1 MSFAFMEVGGVSKV
15 SVMFF
20 IVWMELMAALN
31 RFSKSF
37 VKYFVPK
44 EEGGLRRYNVLRFKM
59 IGLFGMVALVP
70 LCLMALINFHIYKSS
85 LEKEQRLSTQS
96 LVTKTKY
103 SFELYLNE
111 RLSAVSFIAATNSFE
126 ELSNTQKL
134 RKIFHTAKEEFEGLV
149 DLGLINSE
157 GKQVAYA
164 GPYKLLGKDYSKHDW
179 FNETRVRGT
188 YISSVFLGYRKLP
201 HIAIAVESITANGEP
216 WVLRATIA
224 TEPFSK
230 LISFMNLAP
239 GVDAFLLNKDRVLQT
254 ESRLFGSVLSAV
266 PFELPHAQYRG
277 GNALITTE
285 QGKFSATY
293 VNFVQP
299 EFILMAV
306 RPASQATGA
315 WFSLRTDLLVVLIGG
330 ALLITI
336 VAFGLTNV
344 LIRQLMMADECRE
357 NIMKEIEHTQKL
369 SSIGRL
375 AAGVAH
381 EINNPLAVIKEKSGL
396 MTDILARS
404 PEFELNGVLERQIK
418 GITSSVERCSA
429 ITHRLLGFARKVEA
443 KNEWLNVNEVVSE
456 VLEFLEKELTKR
468 SISVNLMLEESL
480 SEIESDKGQLQQVF
494 LNIVSNALEA
504 VDEGGVIYLESKTVD
519 NGIRLVI
526 GDDGCGMSEE
536 TMSRIFEPFFTTKRN
551 AGNGLG
557 LAISYGIIRKLG
569 GDISVTSH
577 VGTGSVF
584 TITLPF
590 SAESKKA

>member
-1 MSFAFMEVGGVSKV
+1 MT
-15 SVMFF
+15 
-20 IVWMELMAALN
+20 N
-31 RFSKSF
+31 
-37 VKYFVPK
+37 FVPK
-44 EEGGLRRYNVLRFKM
+44 EEAGLRRYNVLRFKM

-85 LEKEQRLSTQS
+85 LDKEQRLSMLS
-96 LVTKTKY
+96 LVNKTKY

-111 RLSAVSFIAATNSFE
+111 RLSAVSFIAATHDFE
-126 ELSNTQKL
+126 ELSDSQNL
-134 RKIFHTAKEEFEGLV
+134 RKIFHTAKGEFEGLV

-164 GPYKLLGKDYSKHDW
+164 GPYNLLGNDYSEHDW

-201 HIAIAVESITANGEP
+201 HIAIAVESVTAGGEP
-216 WVLRATIA
+216 WILRATIA

-230 LISFMNLAP
+230 LISFMDLAP
-239 GVDAFLLNKDRVLQT
+239 GVDAFLLNKNRVLQT
-254 ESRLFGSVLSAV
+254 ESRLFGSVLSSV
-266 PFELPHAQYRG
+266 PFELPHAEYRG
-277 GNALITTE
+277 GNALVTVNKE
-285 QGKFSATY
+285 KYSAAY

-306 RPASQATGA
+306 RPALQATGA

-330 ALLITI
+330 AVLITI

-344 LIRQLMMADECRE
+344 LIRQLMFADECRE
-357 NIMKEIEHTQKL
+357 NILRDIEHTQKL

-404 PEFELNGVLERQIK
+404 PVTDATSVLERQIS

-443 KNEWLNVNEVVSE
+443 KNEWLNVNEIVSE
-456 VLEFLEKELTKR
+456 VLEFLEKEITKR
-468 SISVNLMLEESL
+468 SISINLMLEETL

-494 LNIVSNALEA
+494 LNIVSNSLEA
-504 VDEGGVIYLESKTVD
+504 VKEGGVIYIESKTVE
-519 NGIRLVI
+519 NGVEIVI
-526 GDDGCGMSEE
+526 GDDGCGMSED
-536 TMSRIFEPFFTTKRN
+536 TMRRIFEPFFTTKRN

-557 LAISYGIIRKLG
+557 LAISYGIIQKLG

-577 VGTGSVF
+577 LGTGSVF
-584 TITLPF
+584 TITLPL
-590 SAESKKA
+590 SAEPVRA

>member
-1 MSFAFMEVGGVSKV
+1 MIALKRLSK
-15 SVMFF
+15 
-20 IVWMELMAALN
+20 I
-31 RFSKSF
+31 F
-37 VKYFVPK
+37 VTNFVPK
-44 EEGGLRRYNVLRFKM
+44 EEAGLRRYNVLRFKM

-85 LEKEQRLSTQS
+85 LDKEQRLSMLS
-96 LVTKTKY
+96 LVNKTKY

-111 RLSAVSFIAATNSFE
+111 RLSAVSFIAATHDFE
-126 ELSNTQKL
+126 ELSDSQNL
-134 RKIFHTAKEEFEGLV
+134 RKIFHTAKGEFEGLV

-164 GPYKLLGKDYSKHDW
+164 GPYNLLGNDYSEHDW

-201 HIAIAVESITANGEP
+201 HIAIAVESVTAGGEP
-216 WVLRATIA
+216 WILRATIA

-230 LISFMNLAP
+230 LISFMDLAP
-239 GVDAFLLNKDRVLQT
+239 GVDAFLLNKNRVLQT
-254 ESRLFGSVLSAV
+254 ESRLFGSVLSSV
-266 PFELPHAQYRG
+266 PFELPHAEYRG
-277 GNALITTE
+277 GNALVTVNKE
-285 QGKFSATY
+285 KYSAAY

-306 RPASQATGA
+306 RPALQATGA

-330 ALLITI
+330 AVLITI

-344 LIRQLMMADECRE
+344 LIRQLMFADECRE
-357 NIMKEIEHTQKL
+357 NILRDIEHTQKL

-396 MTDILARS
+396 MSDILARS
-404 PEFELNGVLERQIK
+404 PVTDATSVLERQIS

-443 KNEWLNVNEVVSE
+443 KNEWLNVNEIVSE
-456 VLEFLEKELTKR
+456 VLEFLEKEITKR
-468 SISVNLMLEESL
+468 SISINLMLEETL

-494 LNIVSNALEA
+494 LNIVSNSLEA
-504 VDEGGVIYLESKTVD
+504 VKEGGVIYIESKTVE
-519 NGIRLVI
+519 NGVEIVI
-526 GDDGCGMSEE
+526 GDDGCGMSED
-536 TMSRIFEPFFTTKRN
+536 TMRRIFEPFFTTKRN

-557 LAISYGIIRKLG
+557 LAISYGIIQKLG

-577 VGTGSVF
+577 LGTGSVF
-584 TITLPF
+584 TITLPL
-590 SAESKKA
+590 SAEPVRA

>member
-1 MSFAFMEVGGVSKV
+1 MVALSRLSK
-15 SVMFF
+15 FF
-20 IVWMELMAALN
+20 G
-31 RFSKSF
+31 
-37 VKYFVPK
+37 KYFIPK

-70 LCLMALINFHIYKSS
+70 LCLMALINFHIYKTS
-85 LEKEQRLSTQS
+85 LEKEQRLSTLS
-96 LVTKTKY
+96 LVNKTKY

-111 RLSAVSFIAATNSFE
+111 RLSAVSFIAATHSIE
-126 ELSNTQKL
+126 ELSDTQNL
-134 RKIFHTAKEEFEGLV
+134 RKIFHKAKEEFEGLV

-157 GKQVAYA
+157 GRQVAYA
-164 GPYKLLGKDYSKHDW
+164 GPYNLLGNDYSEHDW

-201 HIAIAVESITANGEP
+201 HIAIAVESVSADGEP

-239 GVDAFLLNKDRVLQT
+239 GVDAFLLNKNKVLQT
-254 ESRLFGSVLSAV
+254 ESRLFGPVLGTV
-266 PFELPHAQYRG
+266 PFELPHAAYRG
-277 GNALITTE
+277 GNSVITTE
-285 QGKFSATY
+285 QGNFSATY
-293 VNFVQP
+293 VNFMQP
-299 EFILMAV
+299 EFILMAM
-306 RPASQATGA
+306 RPDTQGNGA
-315 WFSLRTDLLVVLIGG
+315 WFSLRSDLLAVLIGG
-330 ALLITI
+330 AVLITL

-344 LIRQLMMADECRE
+344 LIRQLMMADECRA

-396 MTDILARS
+396 MNDILARA
-404 PEFELNGVLERQIK
+404 PETELTGMLNRQIG
-418 GITSSVERCSA
+418 GITSSVERCSV
-429 ITHRLLGFARKVEA
+429 ITHRLLGFARKVEP
-443 KNEWLNVNEVVSE
+443 KKEWLDINEVVRE

-468 SISVNLMLEESL
+468 SISINLMLQEAL

-494 LNIVSNALEA
+494 LNIVSNSLEA
-504 VDEGGVIYLESKTVD
+504 VEEGGVIYIESKTMEDGVKV
-519 NGIRLVI
+519 II
-526 GDDGCGMSEE
+526 GDNGCGMSEE
-536 TMSRIFEPFFTTKRN
+536 TMDRIFEPFFTTKRN

-569 GDISVTSH
+569 GDISVTSN

-590 SAESKKA
+590 SMEPKKA

>member
-1 MSFAFMEVGGVSKV
+1 MIALKRLSK
-15 SVMFF
+15 
-20 IVWMELMAALN
+20 I
-31 RFSKSF
+31 F
-37 VKYFVPK
+37 VTNFVPK
-44 EEGGLRRYNVLRFKM
+44 EEAGLRRYNVLRFKM

-85 LEKEQRLSTQS
+85 LDKEQRLSMLS
-96 LVTKTKY
+96 LVNKTKY

-111 RLSAVSFIAATNSFE
+111 RLSAVSFIAATHDFE
-126 ELSNTQKL
+126 ELSDSQNL
-134 RKIFHTAKEEFEGLV
+134 RKIFHTAKGEFEGLV

-164 GPYKLLGKDYSKHDW
+164 GPYNLLGNDYSEHDW

-201 HIAIAVESITANGEP
+201 HIAIAVESVTVGGVP
-216 WVLRATIA
+216 WILRATIA

-230 LISFMNLAP
+230 LISFMDLAP
-239 GVDAFLLNKDRVLQT
+239 GVDAFLLNKNRVLQT
-254 ESRLFGSVLSAV
+254 ESRLFGSVLSSV
-266 PFELPHAQYRG
+266 PFELPHAEYRG
-277 GNALITTE
+277 GNALVTVNKE
-285 QGKFSATY
+285 KYSAAY

-306 RPASQATGA
+306 RPALQATGA

-330 ALLITI
+330 AVLITI

-344 LIRQLMMADECRE
+344 LIRQLMFADECRE
-357 NIMKEIEHTQKL
+357 NILRDIEHTQKL

-396 MTDILARS
+396 MSDILARS
-404 PEFELNGVLERQIK
+404 PVTDATSVLERQIS

-443 KNEWLNVNEVVSE
+443 KNEWLNVNEIVSE
-456 VLEFLEKELTKR
+456 VLEFLEKEITKR
-468 SISVNLMLEESL
+468 SISINLMLEETL

-494 LNIVSNALEA
+494 LNIVSNSLEA
-504 VDEGGVIYLESKTVD
+504 VKEGGVIYIESKTVE
-519 NGIRLVI
+519 NGVEIVI
-526 GDDGCGMSEE
+526 GDDGCGMSED
-536 TMSRIFEPFFTTKRN
+536 TMRRIFEPFFTTKRN

-557 LAISYGIIRKLG
+557 LAISYGIIQKLG

-577 VGTGSVF
+577 LGTGSVF
-584 TITLPF
+584 TITLPL
-590 SAESKKA
+590 SAEPVRA

>member
-1 MSFAFMEVGGVSKV
+1 MTISLVMTFY
-15 SVMFF
+15 SVDSYM
-20 IVWMELMAALN
+20 IALSRLSN
-31 RFSKSF
+31 FF

-44 EEGGLRRYNVLRFKM
+44 EEAGLRRYNVLRFKM
-59 IGLFGMVALVP
+59 IGLFGLVALVP

-85 LEKEQRLSTQS
+85 LDKEQRLSMLS
-96 LVTKTKY
+96 LVNKTKY

-111 RLSAVSFIAATNSFE
+111 RLSAVSFIAATHSFE
-126 ELSNTQKL
+126 ELSDTQSI
-134 RKIFHTAKEEFEGLV
+134 RKIFHTAKQEFEGLV

-164 GPYKLLGKDYSKHDW
+164 GPYKLLGNDYSEHDW

-201 HIAIAVESITANGEP
+201 HIAIAVESVTAGGEP

-239 GVDAFLLNKDRVLQT
+239 GVDAFLLNRNRVLQT
-254 ESRLFGSVLSAV
+254 ESRLFGSVLSPV
-266 PFELPHAQYRG
+266 PFQLPHAEYRG
-277 GNALITTE
+277 GNALLSTDK
-285 QGKFSATY
+285 GDFSATY
-293 VNFVQP
+293 VNFMQP
-299 EFILMAV
+299 EFVLMAV
-306 RPASQATGA
+306 RPAAQATGA
-315 WFSLRTDLLVVLIGG
+315 WFSLRTDLLGVLIGG
-330 ALLITI
+330 AILITI
-336 VAFGLTNV
+336 VAFGLTNI
-344 LIRQLMMADECRE
+344 LIRQLIFADECRE
-357 NIMKEIEHTQKL
+357 NILKEIEHTQKL

-396 MTDILARS
+396 MMDILARS
-404 PEFELNGVLERQIK
+404 PATEVTGVLERQIN

-443 KNEWLNVNEVVSE
+443 KNEWLSVNEIVSE
-456 VLEFLEKELTKR
+456 VLEFLEKEITKR
-468 SISVNLMLEESL
+468 SISINMMLEESL

-494 LNIVSNALEA
+494 LNIVSNSLEA
-504 VDEGGVIYLESKTVD
+504 VDEGGVIYVESKTVE
-519 NGIRLVI
+519 NGVKIII
-526 GDDGCGMSEE
+526 GDDGCGMSEN

-569 GDISVTSH
+569 GDISVISH

-584 TITLPF
+584 TVTLPF
-590 SAESKKA
+590 SAESKA

>member
-1 MSFAFMEVGGVSKV
+1 MIALKRLSK
-15 SVMFF
+15 
-20 IVWMELMAALN
+20 I
-31 RFSKSF
+31 F
-37 VKYFVPK
+37 VTNFVPK
-44 EEGGLRRYNVLRFKM
+44 EEAGLRRYNVLRFKM

-85 LEKEQRLSTQS
+85 LDKEQRLSMLS
-96 LVTKTKY
+96 LVNKTKY

-111 RLSAVSFIAATNSFE
+111 RLSAVSFIAATHDFE
-126 ELSNTQKL
+126 ELSDSQNL
-134 RKIFHTAKEEFEGLV
+134 RKIFHTAKGEFEGLV

-164 GPYKLLGKDYSKHDW
+164 GPYNLLGNDYSEHDW

-201 HIAIAVESITANGEP
+201 HIAIAVESVTAGGEP
-216 WVLRATIA
+216 WILRATIA

-230 LISFMNLAP
+230 LISFMDLAP
-239 GVDAFLLNKDRVLQT
+239 GVDAFLLNKNRVLQT
-254 ESRLFGSVLSAV
+254 ESRLFGSVLSSV
-266 PFELPHAQYRG
+266 PFELPHAEYRG
-277 GNALITTE
+277 GNALVTVNKE
-285 QGKFSATY
+285 KYSAAY

-306 RPASQATGA
+306 RPALQATGA

-330 ALLITI
+330 AVLITI

-344 LIRQLMMADECRE
+344 LIRQLMFADECRE
-357 NIMKEIEHTQKL
+357 NILRDIEHTQKL

-404 PEFELNGVLERQIK
+404 PVTDATSVLERQIS

-443 KNEWLNVNEVVSE
+443 KNEWLNVNEIVSE
-456 VLEFLEKELTKR
+456 VLEFLEKEITKR
-468 SISVNLMLEESL
+468 SISINLMLEETL

-494 LNIVSNALEA
+494 LNIVSNSLEA
-504 VDEGGVIYLESKTVD
+504 VKEGGVIYIESKTVE
-519 NGIRLVI
+519 NGVEIVI
-526 GDDGCGMSEE
+526 GDDGCGMSED
-536 TMSRIFEPFFTTKRN
+536 TMRRIFEPFFTTKRN

-557 LAISYGIIRKLG
+557 LAISYGIIQKLG

-577 VGTGSVF
+577 LGTGSVF
-584 TITLPF
+584 TITLPL
-590 SAESKKA
+590 SAEPVRT